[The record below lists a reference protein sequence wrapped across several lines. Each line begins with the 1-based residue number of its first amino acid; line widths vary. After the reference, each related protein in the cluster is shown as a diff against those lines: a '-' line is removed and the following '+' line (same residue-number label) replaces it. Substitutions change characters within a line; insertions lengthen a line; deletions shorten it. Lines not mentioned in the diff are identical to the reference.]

1 MRPPILIC
9 HLALLSLLSLTGLTG
24 LTACSPLVTVK
35 SVQQQPQR
43 NWLTETVKLRGQVGS
58 LAPLLK
64 GQVYELQDATGKIW
78 VLSPSR
84 QVTTGQQV
92 LIRGRVRYEAIEV
105 SGQDLGEVYIEEQQ
119 VEKQQVEKQDLEP
132 AP

>member
-1 MRPPILIC
+1 MRPSILLC
-9 HLALLSLLSLTGLTG
+9 RLVLLGGLLSLLG
-24 LTACSPLVTVK
+24 CSPLVTVQ
-35 SVQQQPQR
+35 SVQQQTQR
-43 NWLTETVKLRGQVGS
+43 NWLSETVKLRGQVGN

-64 GQVYELQDATGKIW
+64 GQVYELQDSTGKIW

-84 QVTTGQQV
+84 QLKSGQQI

-105 SGQDLGEVYIEEQQ
+105 AGQDLGEAYIEEQQ
-119 VEKQQVEKQDLEP
+119 QLEP